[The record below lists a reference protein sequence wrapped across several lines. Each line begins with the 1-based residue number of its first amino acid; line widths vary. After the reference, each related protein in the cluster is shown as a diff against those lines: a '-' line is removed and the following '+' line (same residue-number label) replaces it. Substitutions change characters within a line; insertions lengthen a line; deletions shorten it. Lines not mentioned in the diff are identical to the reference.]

1 MKKLIML
8 DMALG
13 LLLVSAEIAY
23 AQNFYEEWTKVYES
37 NNGMRAI
44 DNPKGVLSWEKEI
57 DIYKKL
63 IAKYLDPIKIGM
75 TDKEVLKLTGRP
87 LNINR
92 SVGSW
97 GVQEQWII
105 EMPPSFKK
113 LYLYFKNGILASW
126 QQ

>member
-1 MKKLIML
+1 VKKLILLAMV
-8 DMALG
+8 LG
-13 LLLVSAEIAY
+13 LLVSVSIAH
-23 AQNFYEEWTKVYES
+23 AQNFYAEWTKVYES

-44 DNPKGVLSWEKEI
+44 DNPKGVLSWEKQI

-97 GVQEQWII
+97 GVQEQWVI

-113 LYLYFKNGILASW
+113 LYLYFKNGILTSW

>member
-1 MKKLIML
+1 MKKLIL
-8 DMALG
+8 LAMALG
-13 LLLVSAEIAY
+13 CLVSVSIVH

-44 DNPKGVLSWEKEI
+44 DNPKGVLSWEKQI

-97 GVQEQWII
+97 GVREQWVI

-113 LYLYFKNGILASW
+113 LYLYFKNGILTSW